1 MGWHFSRS
9 PLYKGK
15 ENEKCQLRKV
25 SVDQRVEYVF
35 RYLKKNSSSVQLNS
49 TNIYCVL
56 AGVRAEVIK
65 QRSYPQKLT
74 IEWAARCM
82 NKALTSWPSLPQGLP
97 LPCPSQCGGGD
108 GGPTVSPL
116 ICKRFLHGNIYM
128 HTYIQPQNGFPKTIC
143 GCICF
148 WVFSRNGTI
157 VLY

>member
-1 MGWHFSRS
+1 MAFLKKPTLQRERKWEMSTKKGQCGPTSWICI
-9 PLYKGK
+9 PL
-15 ENEKCQLRKV
+15 
-25 SVDQRVEYVF
+25 
-35 RYLKKNSSSVQLNS
+35 LKKNSSSVQLNS

-56 AGVRAEVIK
+56 AGVKAEVIK

-82 NKALTSWPSLPQGLP
+82 NKALTSRPCLPQGLP